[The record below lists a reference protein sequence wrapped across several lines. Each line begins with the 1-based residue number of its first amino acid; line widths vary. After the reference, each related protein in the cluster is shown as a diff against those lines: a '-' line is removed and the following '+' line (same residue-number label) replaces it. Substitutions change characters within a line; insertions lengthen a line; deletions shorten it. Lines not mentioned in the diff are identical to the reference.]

1 MFWMFATSFCWIAP
15 SIAWFFKAAA
25 PKPSEP
31 KSPCWAATT
40 RDQKPSRGG
49 FRSTKFFFEVQK
61 PEYPL
66 AGTAPERQARWN
78 SGRAFG
84 SWALWGFVS
93 LASDANHCKS
103 LQISANLCPLQRAS
117 NLAYA
122 LSDSTR
128 TSGQAQSSS
137 SDAAAEQLR
146 QEIESLRAEAAQVP
160 FSPF

>member
-1 MFWMFATSFCWIAP
+1 MRDSSRLQLP
-15 SIAWFFKAAA
+15 SPANQSPLVELQQREIKSLREEASEV
-25 PKPSEP
+25 PS
-31 KSPCWAATT
+31 
-40 RDQKPSRGG
+40 
-49 FRSTKFFFEVQK
+49 FFEVQK

-66 AGTAPERQARWN
+66 AGTAPERQARRN

-128 TSGQAQSSS
+128 TLGQAQSSS

>member
-1 MFWMFATSFCWIAP
+1 M
-15 SIAWFFKAAA
+15 
-25 PKPSEP
+25 
-31 KSPCWAATT
+31 
-40 RDQKPSRGG
+40 
-49 FRSTKFFFEVQK
+49 
-61 PEYPL
+61 
-66 AGTAPERQARWN
+66 
-78 SGRAFG
+78 
-84 SWALWGFVS
+84 S